1 MWKGLA
7 LLGVA
12 ELGASVKRSVVVG
25 AIYAVAAVAL
35 VCSLGFL
42 VAAGH
47 GALAWRYGA
56 NAANLILAGWF
67 FVLALVI
74 ALVGFTIKWR
84 AQRRRSMATTALVV
98 APAVA
103 PAAMRA
109 LARRPNLAASIA
121 AGVLAVGALLGSR
134 WAARSDT

>member
-1 MWKGLA
+1 MWRGLA

-12 ELGASVKRSVVVG
+12 ELGASVKRSVLVA
-25 AIYAVAAVAL
+25 AIYAVAALAL
-35 VCSLGFL
+35 ACSLGFL

-56 NAANLILAGWF
+56 DVASLILAGWF

-74 ALVGFTIKWR
+74 ALIGLAIKWR

-103 PAAMRA
+103 PLALRA

-121 AGVLAVGALLGSR
+121 AGVLAIGALVGSR

>member
-25 AIYAVAAVAL
+25 AIYAVATVAL
-35 VCSLGFL
+35 LCSLGFL

-67 FVLALVI
+67 FVWPSSSPLSASPSNGAPSVAAPLPPRPGGG
-74 ALVGFTIKWR
+74 AGHCARGR
-84 AQRRRSMATTALVV
+84 AGAR
-98 APAVA
+98 
-103 PAAMRA
+103 
-109 LARRPNLAASIA
+109 RRPNLAASIA
-121 AGVLAVGALLGSR
+121 AGVLAVGALVGSR
-134 WAARSDT
+134 WATRSDT